1 VVSNHLIQKRKYTA
15 GYSFQTI
22 HFPWSNRTAKID
34 PVKRSKESASQ
45 VATGIDTIPGFKPV
59 SIFSHDSATSVSSF
73 TEDQSKEDNNSENLL
88 IHKRVIK
95 PRLSPEIEELKTYQ
109 PVPKSITA
117 SIFLALIGL
126 LIWLLVSQLVGFIIG
141 GAALVFAIIAMNKVL
156 EPNDNKRDYAL
167 AIVAL
172 ILSILSVFG
181 AFVVSY
187 MLEFGQI
194 I

>member
-1 VVSNHLIQKRKYTA
+1 
-15 GYSFQTI
+15 
-22 HFPWSNRTAKID
+22 
-34 PVKRSKESASQ
+34 
-45 VATGIDTIPGFKPV
+45 
-59 SIFSHDSATSVSSF
+59 
-73 TEDQSKEDNNSENLL
+73 LL